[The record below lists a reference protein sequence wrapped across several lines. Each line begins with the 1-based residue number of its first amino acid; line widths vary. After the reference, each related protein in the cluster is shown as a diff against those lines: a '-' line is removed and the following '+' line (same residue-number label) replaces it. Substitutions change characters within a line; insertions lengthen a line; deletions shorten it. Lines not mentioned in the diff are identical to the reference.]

1 MPNTTK
7 YFIDSFNN
15 HVYVG
20 DTVIYVK
27 GFELKGKVAEIS
39 GGKARVKIT
48 HKTFNRQIG
57 DLSKY
62 INVEYLYKVEN

>member
-1 MPNTTK
+1 MSNPTE

-27 GFELKGKVAEIS
+27 GFELKGEVAEIS

-48 HKTFNRQIG
+48 HKSFYRQIG

>member
-27 GFELKGKVAEIS
+27 GYNLKGKVDEIS
-39 GGKARVKIT
+39 GGKARVKST
-48 HKTFNRQIG
+48 HKTSNRQIG
-57 DLSKY
+57 YLSKY